1 MPMKACGRAPVLP
14 ASGYT
19 QLDTINGSCRIT
31 FANQTNSTINIVTNV
46 ASAGDAASEETALR
60 YVQIP
65 ANAAAVY
72 TINANPATT
81 WIKWNGAT
89 VGTNWYTFFLE
100 W

>member
-1 MPMKACGRAPVLP
+1 MPMKACGRAVV
-14 ASGYT
+14 ASSSGYT
-19 QLDTINGSCRIT
+19 QLDTIPGSCRIS
-31 FANQTNSTINIVTNV
+31 FANQTNNTINIVTNV
-46 ASAGDAASEETALR
+46 TSAGAAASEETALR

-72 TINANPATT
+72 TINANPSTT
-81 WIKWNGAT
+81 WIKWGGTT

>member
-1 MPMKACGRAPVLP
+1 MPMKACGRAVV
-14 ASGYT
+14 ASSSGYT
-19 QLDTINGSCRIT
+19 QLDTIDGMCRIS
-31 FANQTNSTINIVTNV
+31 FANQTNNTINIVTNV
-46 ASAGDAASEETALR
+46 TSAGAAASEETALR

-81 WIKWNGAT
+81 WIKWNGTT
-89 VGTNWYTFFLE
+89 VGSNWYTFFLE

>member
-1 MPMKACGRAPVLP
+1 MPMKCCGRAPVG
-14 ASGYT
+14 SGYT
-19 QLDTINGSCRIT
+19 QLDTINGSCRIS

-46 ASAGDAASEETALR
+46 TSALNAAAEETASR

-72 TINANPATT
+72 SINANPSTT
-81 WIKWNGAT
+81 WIKWGGTT
-89 VGTNWYTFFLE
+89 VGSNWYTFFLE